1 MNTKTTLSFIGLGL
15 IGGSIA
21 KALKE
26 RTNHCFI
33 KVYDQDQKTLERAKQ
48 ERTADETYSCL
59 TPSFFQCDVL
69 FLCAPVKINCEIL
82 ENYHGQFSKDCI
94 ITDVGSVKSPIHHI
108 IDQLCLNN
116 QFIGGHPMA
125 GSERYGYSNSSASLL
140 ENAYYILTPTPFTK
154 EADIQK
160 LHTLVT
166 LMGALPY
173 LLTADYHDS
182 ATAAISHLPHLIAS
196 SLVNLVKKEDD
207 SHATFK
213 TLAAG
218 GFKDI
223 TRIASS
229 SPALWQQICMEN
241 REKILYYLDSYME
254 DLSVLRK
261 QLDNREDSLLYNFF
275 SSAQLY
281 RDSFLE
287 TRSGPFIKQYV
298 LTIDIPDKK
307 GALAHV
313 INLLSE
319 NDINIKNLGIVHN
332 REEQEGALRMEFY
345 SKPEYESALKLL
357 KEKKITVQC

>member
-1 MNTKTTLSFIGLGL
+1 MKSETTLSFIGLGL

-26 RTNHCFI
+26 RTYPCFI
-33 KVYDQDQKTLERAKQ
+33 KVYDQDQSTLIKAKQ
-48 ERTADETYSCL
+48 ERIADETYSCFN
-59 TPSFFQCDVL
+59 PDFFQCDFL

-82 ENYHGQFSKDCI
+82 QNYHHQFPKDCI
-94 ITDVGSVKSPIHHI
+94 ITDVGSVKSPIHNI
-108 IDQLCLNN
+108 IDQLYLNN

-125 GSERYGYSNSSASLL
+125 GSERYGYTNSSASLL
-140 ENAYYILTPTPFTK
+140 ENAYYILTPTSYTK

-160 LHTLVT
+160 LYTLVMS
-166 LMGALPY
+166 MGALPY

-182 ATAAISHLPHLIAS
+182 TTAAISHLPHLIAS

-229 SPALWQQICMEN
+229 SPTLWQQICMEN
-241 REKILYYLDSYME
+241 SEKIIYYLDSYME

-261 QLDNREDSLLYNFF
+261 QLDNQDASLLYDFF
-275 SSAQLY
+275 SSAQIY

-287 TRSGPFIKQYV
+287 TRSGPFIKQHV
-298 LTIDIPDKK
+298 LTIDIPDRK
-307 GALAHV
+307 GALADV
-313 INLLSE
+313 INLLAN
-319 NDINIKNLGIVHN
+319 NDISIKNLGIIHN
-332 REEQEGALRMEFY
+332 REDQEGVLRMEFY
-345 SKPEYESALKLL
+345 SSKEHEMATRLL
-357 KEKKITVQC
+357 LEKQYHFHS